1 MREGHLPK
9 IAKGPDLETLKK
21 SDVWQQ
27 IKHSAGLNDIAEK
40 GNKNLVEM
48 LNQRQNGGAF
58 VSREKCRI
66 NNIYMPNQC
75 ERQLIQLDS
84 KIFCG
89 SFTRDGDRFLTASQ
103 DQEIR
108 IFDSSSSNYKEL
120 RKIQAKHVS
129 WCILDLAFSPSSKWV
144 AYSTWAECL
153 HLFPISEDADTEHI
167 QCIDLDPN
175 VNRFGAFSLAFSNSG
190 EEIICGGSDGQVYFV
205 DLNRNERTLR
215 VPVKPD
221 AVSTDVNCVGFV
233 DESSDL
239 FFSGSEDAIIR
250 IWDRRCL
257 NENNPEPSGILVGH
271 VDGITYIDSKNDGRF
286 ILSNSKDQ
294 SLKIWDLRK
303 FSPKEAEANVSTIM
317 SSRSR
322 WDYRWDKV
330 PKSYYD
336 VKKSIEGDTS
346 VVTFKGH
353 RIQKSLI
360 RAKFSPSFTGQRYI
374 YTGCSTGRLISECAR
389 LKS

>member
-1 MREGHLPK
+1 
-9 IAKGPDLETLKK
+9 
-21 SDVWQQ
+21 
-27 IKHSAGLNDIAEK
+27 
-40 GNKNLVEM
+40 M
-48 LNQRQNGGAF
+48 LNQRQNSGPF
-58 VSREKCRI
+58 IRRDKCRI
-66 NNIYMPNQC
+66 NNIYLPNLC
-75 ERQLIQLDS
+75 KRQLIELDS

-89 SFTRDGDRFLTASQ
+89 SFTRDGNRFLTASQ

-108 IFDSSSSNYKEL
+108 IFDSSNSNYKEL
-120 RKIQAKHVS
+120 KNIPAKHVS
-129 WCILDLAFSPSSKWV
+129 WCILDLAFSPCSKFV

-153 HLFPISEDADTEHI
+153 HLLPISEEADTEHI

-175 VNRFGAFSLAFSNSG
+175 VNRFGAFSIAFSNNG
-190 EEIICGGSDGQVYFV
+190 NEIISGGSDGQVYFV
-205 DLNRNERTLR
+205 DIERNERTLR
-215 VPVKPD
+215 VPVRND
-221 AVSTDVNCVGFV
+221 SVATDVNCVGFV

-239 FFSGSEDAIIR
+239 FFSGSEDACIR

-257 NENNPEPSGILVGH
+257 NENNPAPSGILVGH
-271 VDGITYIDSKNDGRF
+271 IDGITYIDSKNDGRF

-303 FSPKEAEANVSTIM
+303 FSPKEAESNISTIVN
-317 SSRSR
+317 SRSR

-336 VKKSIEGDTS
+336 VKKAIDGDTS

-360 RAKFSPSFTGQRYI
+360 RAKFSPAATTGQRYI
-374 YTGCSTGRLISECAR
+374 YTGKASLLQFRTLINIFFSHFQAVQQGDSSSTIS
-389 LKS
+389 